1 MTPTP
6 IYTPMTGP
14 RILTYENRLLVLL
27 TFSFGLVFFD
37 RNAVNFLMPFIVADL
52 GFSNTQVGMFAA
64 GLSLTWAVS
73 GFIIGM
79 RADRAGKRKTYLV
92 MAVLAFSLC
101 SIFTGLAVSFLTL
114 LLARMIMGAAEGP
127 FMPLS
132 QSLMVPASTPRRRG
146 LNMGIVQTLGGSLLG
161 GFAAPLIV
169 IALAEAFHW
178 RSAFFVAAVPGLLI
192 AIYMIKAVQE
202 PVSRTE
208 AVPPSTTT
216 HPAPVAGRTTGLAQV
231 IKIRN
236 VWLCVLICCFLFSW
250 GIVGM
255 TFLPLYFVN
264 ARGMSPGDM
273 SILMAVLG
281 VSSGLFGAFI
291 GPGLSDRLGRKPVV
305 IGFSLVGGIAPLAL
319 LNFNGSFVLL
329 NILCF
334 LGWSASGAFVLVMAT
349 IPAESI
355 PPRYIASVVGLTQ
368 GVGEIAGGM
377 LAPLLAGRMADRFNL
392 AAPLV
397 LMAACAITASVLACL
412 LKETAPGKPSAS
424 GEIGEMGSVTYEKH

>member
-1 MTPTP
+1 MKDS
-6 IYTPMTGP
+6 
-14 RILTYENRLLVLL
+14 RLFTYENRLLVLL
-27 TFSFGLVFFD
+27 TISFGLVFFD

-64 GLSLTWAVS
+64 GLSLTWALS
-73 GFIIGM
+73 GFYIGM
-79 RADRAGKRKTYLV
+79 RADRAYRRKTYLV
-92 MAVLAFSLC
+92 IAVWAFSLC

-169 IALAEAFHW
+169 VALAEAIHW
-178 RSAFFVAAVPGLLI
+178 RAAFFVIAVPGILI
-192 AIYMIKAVQE
+192 ALYMIRAVRE
-202 PVSRTE
+202 PHTLPEDSVS
-208 AVPPSTTT
+208 
-216 HPAPVAGRTTGLAQV
+216 PAPGSATGDDGKAGILQV
-231 IKIRN
+231 LKTRN
-236 VWLCVLICCFLFSW
+236 VWLCLLICCFLFSW
-250 GIVGM
+250 ALVGA
-255 TFLPLYFVN
+255 TFLPLYFVD
-264 ARGMSPGDM
+264 ARHMSPADM

-291 GPGLSDRLGRKPVV
+291 GPGLSDWLGRKPVV
-305 IGFSLVGGIAPLAL
+305 ILLSLAGGIIPPVL
-319 LNFNGSFVLL
+319 LCFKGSFILL
-329 NILCF
+329 TVLCF
-334 LGWSASGAFVLVMAT
+334 FGWSSTGAFVLVMAT

-377 LAPLLAGRMADRFNL
+377 LAPIIAGHLADRFNL
-392 AAPLV
+392 TAPLL
-397 LMAACAITASVLACL
+397 LMSVCAFTATVLACFL
-412 LKETAPGKPSAS
+412 LETSPGKHPIAN
-424 GEIGEMGSVTYEKH
+424 EQADLA

>member
-1 MTPTP
+1 MTDH
-6 IYTPMTGP
+6 
-14 RILTYENRLLVLL
+14 RISTYENRLLVLL

-52 GFSNTQVGMFAA
+52 GFNNTQVGMFAA
-64 GLSLTWAVS
+64 GLSCTWALS
-73 GFIIGM
+73 GFTIGM
-79 RADRAGKRKTYLV
+79 HADRAGKRKTCLV
-92 MAVLAFSLC
+92 IAVFAFSLC

-132 QSLMVPASTPRRRG
+132 QSLMVPASSARRRG

-169 IALAEAFHW
+169 VALAETFNW
-178 RSAFFVAAVPGLLI
+178 RVGFFVIAIPGILI
-192 AIYMIKAVQE
+192 AMYMIKAVQE
-202 PVSRTE
+202 PDSRRE
-208 AVPPSTTT
+208 DFS
-216 HPAPVAGRTTGLAQV
+216 PAPPARPVTIDNRATNLLQV
-231 IKIRN
+231 MKIRN
-236 VWLCVLICCFLFSW
+236 VWLCVLICSFLFSW
-250 GIVGM
+250 GLVGA

-264 ARGMSPGDM
+264 ARGMSPADM

-291 GPGLSDRLGRKPVV
+291 GPGLSDRIGRKPVV
-305 IGFSLVGGIAPLAL
+305 ILLSLVGGITPVVL
-319 LNFNGSFVLL
+319 LFFNGSFLLL

-334 LGWSASGAFVLVMAT
+334 FGWGAIGSLVLVMAT

-368 GVGEIAGGM
+368 GVGEIVGGM
-377 LAPLLAGRMADRFNL
+377 LAPLLAGRLADQFSL
-392 AAPLV
+392 TAPLV
-397 LMAACAITASVLACL
+397 LMTVCALTAALLACFL
-412 LKETAPGKPSAS
+412 METSPGKQSFP
-424 GEIGEMGSVTYEKH
+424 EKQADPA